1 MTRDSPSS
9 AARLNLGWVLEER
22 ARDDPG
28 REAVLG
34 SGVRLTYAQVNAAA
48 SQVANLL
55 VSGGFR
61 PGDAAALSCPNRSE
75 FPILYYGILKAGG
88 VIVPIN
94 VLLNARDIAHHLRDS
109 AATVFFCWAGMD
121 ELPLAEHGR
130 AAFTRVEGCK
140 RFIAFDGRG
149 SPLAEMLNDHAETFE
164 SVATSPQDTA
174 AILYPSRT
182 PGTPK
187 GVELTHGN
195 LVDTALGVAALSDGA
210 AETHLVALPLFH
222 AVAQTMQM
230 NAGFATGGTLVL
242 LPRFEAGPAL
252 ETMAGER
259 VTAMVGVPTMYW
271 ALVEAAP
278 DHTAAVQAVAARLRA
293 AYSELAPL
301 PEEIRSGFARQ
312 FGTEL
317 FEGYG
322 LSETTAV
329 ALHARPGANQPGS
342 VGTPLDGV
350 EVRLVDANWRD
361 VPATEPGEIAVRGPN
376 VMKRYHGRPSDTAQA
391 LRDRWFRTGDT
402 ARRDAAGLYYMDERP
417 KRMVLHGGLAVY
429 PRAVEEALITHPAV
443 STAVVVGIPHP
454 HQGEEL
460 KTLIVRKPGAV
471 VSEAELVAWCRQQ
484 MPGFADAV
492 GLEIRDET
500 PVTTL
505 RPPPRR
511 FLPGIVLV
519 AAGVAAAFLVNRVIP
534 VVSPL
539 TAGVLLGALIT
550 NTVGVSARMR
560 PGLTL
565 ATRRLLRGG
574 VVLLGLQLSIPQ
586 LLGLGGPM
594 LAAVVA
600 TVLLGFLG
608 TRWIGARLG
617 LSRDLALLTAT
628 GFSICGASAIAAME
642 SATDSDE
649 DEVATAVALV
659 TIFGGIALLVWP
671 LLQAPLTL
679 PDVAYGAWTGAS
691 VHEVA
696 QVVAAASPAGDASLA
711 TAVVVKLSRVVLLAP
726 LVAAVTIAAR
736 RRGGGGDA
744 AGSTRT
750 TLVPA
755 FVLGF
760 LGMIALRSTGIL
772 PDGALDATKL
782 LTTGLLTA
790 ALFGLGTGVRLLVLL
805 RTGLRAVALGAAST
819 LLLAAIAYVGVAAV
833 TGMR

>member
-1 MTRDSPSS
+1 MTRDSRSD

-22 ARDDPG
+22 ARADPG

-34 SGVRLTYAQVNAAA
+34 SGVRLSYAQVDAAA
-48 SQVANLL
+48 NQVANLL
-55 VSGGFR
+55 VAGGFR
-61 PGDAAALSCPNRSE
+61 PGDAAALSCPNRPE
-75 FPILYYGILKAGG
+75 FPILYYGVLKAGG
-88 VIVPIN
+88 VVVPVN

-109 AATVFFCWAGMD
+109 AAKVFFCWAGTD

-130 AAFTRVEGCK
+130 AAFTRVEGCE
-140 RFIAFDGRG
+140 RFIAFGGAG
-149 SPLAEMLNDHAETFE
+149 SPLAEHLHDHPEMFE
-164 SVATSPQDTA
+164 SVATSPQDIA
-174 AILYPSRT
+174 AILYPTRT

-195 LVDTALGVAALSDGA
+195 LVDTALGVAALSAGVP
-210 AETHLVALPLFH
+210 ETHLVALPLFH
-222 AVAQTMQM
+222 VVAQIMQM

-252 ETMAGER
+252 EAMAAEG

-278 DHTAAVQAVAARLRA
+278 DHATAVQAVAARLRA

-301 PEEIRSGFARQ
+301 PEEVRIGFARH

-317 FEGYG
+317 CEGYG

-329 ALHARPGANQPGS
+329 ALQARPGANRPGS
-342 VGTPLDGV
+342 VGTPLDDV

-376 VMKRYHGRPSDTAQA
+376 VMKGYHGRPGATAQA
-391 LRDRWFRTGDT
+391 LRDGWFRTGDI
-402 ARRDAAGLYYMDERP
+402 ARRDAAGCFYMDERP

-454 HQGEEL
+454 HHGEEL

-471 VSEAELVAWCRQQ
+471 VSEAELVAWCREQ
-484 MPGFADAV
+484 MPGFAGAA

-500 PVTTL
+500 PVTTP
-505 RPPPRR
+505 RPPLRR
-511 FLPGIVLV
+511 FLPGMALV
-519 AAGVAAAFLVNRVIP
+519 AAGVAGSFLVNSLVP
-534 VVSPL
+534 VMSPL
-539 TAGVLLGALIT
+539 TAGVLLGILIT
-550 NTVGVSARMR
+550 NTAGVSTRMR

-565 ATRRLLRGG
+565 ATRRLLRAG

-586 LLGLGGPM
+586 LLRLGGPM

-642 SATDSDE
+642 SATGSDE
-649 DEVATAVALV
+649 DEVATAIALV
-659 TIFGGIALLVWP
+659 TIFGGVALLVWP
-671 LLQAPLTL
+671 LLQAPLAL
-679 PDVAYGAWTGAS
+679 PDIAYGAWTGAS

-726 LVAAVTIAAR
+726 LVAAVTITAR
-736 RRGGGGDA
+736 RRGAGDA
-744 AGSTRT
+744 GGSTRT

-760 LGMIALRSTGIL
+760 LGMIVLRSTGLL
-772 PDGALDATKL
+772 PDAALDATKL
-782 LTTGLLTA
+782 LTTALLTA

-819 LLLAAIAYVGVAAV
+819 VLLAAIAYVGVAAV